1 MTALVQDKKLEYME
15 GVELPFDVYQ
25 ATELFGGSFV
35 CARADGYVVPGD
47 DASGLIFEGVATGR
61 VDNSAGLDGDK
72 QVVLRRRGLIKA
84 IMDTAITIANI
95 GDQVFLV
102 DDQTV
107 DLVANVTH
115 NIFCGVI
122 AGYIDTTH
130 AWIDIEPAIKH
141 DSVDTHIADADGA
154 HAASAIS
161 VTDAGNHFAA
171 AENTAEAA
179 LQKLAKAIVLNFSAQ
194 TIATAASDDKIAEDF
209 ELPVPVRIK
218 QAYANLGTAPGAG
231 KTLTIELNGDTTLV
245 AIADTATKGEDEA
258 LDIAIAANTD
268 FDITVTQDTGAA
280 DGLNLMLIAEVDDGE

>member
-25 ATELFGGSFV
+25 ATKLFGGSFV
-35 CARADGYVVPGD
+35 CARADGYAVPGD
-47 DASGLIFEGVATGR
+47 DASGLIFEGVSTGQ
-61 VDNSAGLDGDK
+61 VDNSGGNDGDK

-84 IMDTAITIANI
+84 IMGTAITIANI

-130 AWIDIEPAIKH
+130 AWIDIEPAIKQA
-141 DSVDTHIADADGA
+141 DVAAHIADADGA

-161 VTDAGNHFAA
+161 IADAGGHFAVT
-171 AENTAEAA
+171 EDDVESA
-179 LQKLAKAIVLNFSAQ
+179 LQKLAKAIVLNLSAQ

-209 ELPVPVRIK
+209 ELPVPIRIK
-218 QAYANLGTAPGAG
+218 RAYATLGTAPGAG

-258 LDIAIAANTD
+258 LDVAIAANTD

-280 DGLNLMLIAEVDDGE
+280 DGLNLMLVAEVDDGE